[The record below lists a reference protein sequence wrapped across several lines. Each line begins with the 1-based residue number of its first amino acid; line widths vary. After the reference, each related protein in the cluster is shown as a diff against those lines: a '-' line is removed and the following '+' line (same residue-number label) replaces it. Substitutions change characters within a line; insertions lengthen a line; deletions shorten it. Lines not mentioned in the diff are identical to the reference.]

1 MAPFRWPNVEY
12 DIQLALEVV
21 SQKPEKPA
29 DWEVIAEG
37 LSKEFSKGEG
47 KKVEIKG
54 RGCKERMERII
65 AKFKTE
71 DKRSLKRYI
80 IFKIVTFR

>member
-1 MAPFRWPNVEY
+1 MYLRIMAPFRWANVEY
-12 DIQLALEVV
+12 DIQLAVEVT

-29 DWEVIAEG
+29 DWEVIAEA
-37 LSKEFSKGEG
+37 LSKEFSKWG
-47 KKVEIKG
+47 KQVEIKG

-71 DKRSLKRYI
+71 DKRSLKR
-80 IFKIVTFR
+80 